1 VRKIQRVTGPTDIT
15 KAEPHAAQGIRPR
28 LRRAISELPPSA
40 FAVVMA
46 TGIVAIAAHQ
56 QGLDSLAWV
65 LFAVAAAAL
74 LICWALLA
82 TRVVRHPA
90 RVLAG
95 LQDHSSSAAFFT
107 AVAGTAVVG
116 SACIVVGAALPLA
129 SALWGLAAVTWLVLG
144 YAVFF
149 GLTIAADKPRLENG
163 INGTWLLAVVATQ
176 SLSVLAG
183 LLSPEMPQPLRLYVN
198 FTALCAWLVG
208 GMLYAWQ
215 ITLIFYRY
223 MFLPFRVA
231 DLTPA
236 YWINMGAMAISTL
249 AGARLVLDVPQAQFL
264 ESLSPFLR
272 GVTVLF
278 WATGTWWLPLLL
290 LLTAW
295 KHLVRREPVRY
306 HFGQWSVVFPLG
318 MYSAATHEM
327 SAALGLGFLGMLE
340 TAFFWAAVVAWA
352 IVGAG
357 MLRRGW
363 VGVRGTVGD

>member
-1 VRKIQRVTGPTDIT
+1 MDSSKVEGNAAPKYSLGLGRVV
-15 KAEPHAAQGIRPR
+15 A
-28 LRRAISELPPSA
+28 ELPPSA
-40 FAVVMA
+40 FAIVMA
-46 TGIVAIAAHQ
+46 TGIVAIAARQ
-56 QGLDSLAWV
+56 QGFAGLAWL
-65 LFAVAAAAL
+65 LFAVAALAL
-74 LICWALLA
+74 LVCWALLA
-82 TRVVRHPA
+82 ARVVGHPA
-90 RVLAG
+90 RVLAD

-183 LLSPEMPQPLRLYVN
+183 LLSPEMRQPLRLYLN

-264 ESLSPFLR
+264 QSLSPFLR